1 MFRSLDQRSLAGAA
15 GLLARRDR
23 GLGRLFRDDG
33 VPPLWDRPAG
43 FTTLV
48 HIILEQQV
56 SLISAA
62 AMFRRLGERVAPFT
76 PARFLELGEPFLR
89 SLGVTR
95 QKATYIVH
103 LARDLE
109 DGRLDLEALAGMRD
123 EAVMEALTAVK
134 GIGPWTASIYLL
146 MAMGRPDIWPPG
158 DIALAAGIRR
168 LRRLKERPDA
178 ERQLATAEKWRP
190 WRSVA
195 ARMLWQRYLKEKRE
209 NRGRKQ

>member
-1 MFRSLDQRSLAGAA
+1 MFRSLDQNSLAGAT

-23 GLGRLFRDDG
+23 GLARLFRDDG

-43 FTTLV
+43 FATLV
-48 HIILEQQV
+48 QIILEQQV
-56 SLISAA
+56 SLVSAA
-62 AMFRRLGERVAPFT
+62 AMFRRLEQRVAPFT
-76 PARFLELGEPFLR
+76 PARFIEKGEPFLR

-95 QKATYIVH
+95 QKASYIIN

-109 DGRLDLEALAGMRD
+109 EGRLDLEALVEMKD
-123 EAVMEALTAVK
+123 EEAMEALTAVK

-168 LRRLKERPDA
+168 LRRLKDRPGA
-178 ERQLATAEKWRP
+178 EKQLAVAEKWRP

-195 ARMLWQRYLKEKRE
+195 ARMLWQRYLKEKQPQK
-209 NRGRKQ
+209 GP